1 MEQFYL
7 IIFSET
13 LLFFPLGSFP
23 SDQMM
28 YLKANVGYLP
38 GSYIPHYIVM
48 LAPCLAGWI
57 ALSSIGVIILLH
69 VAPQWHRNKFS
80 EVFPTIM

>member
-13 LLFFPLGSFP
+13 LLFFPFGSFQ

-28 YLKANVGYLP
+28 YLKTNVGYLP
-38 GSYIPHYIVM
+38 GSYMAHRIVM
-48 LAPCLAGWI
+48 LGPYLAGWI

-69 VAPQWHRNKFS
+69 VALQLVSIDYERLPGG
-80 EVFPTIM
+80 